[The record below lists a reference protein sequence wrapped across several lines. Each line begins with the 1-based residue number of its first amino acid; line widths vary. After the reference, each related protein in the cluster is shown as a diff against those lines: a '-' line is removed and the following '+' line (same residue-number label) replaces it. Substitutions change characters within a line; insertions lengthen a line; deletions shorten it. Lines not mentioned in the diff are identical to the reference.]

1 MKGNTNMANEIH
13 TIDKIAS
20 LLCKSTKHILESS
33 TKQKIT
39 YSKTFQKIPK
49 VNMTPDIGCF
59 VQFTGDYN
67 GLAVINL
74 PEDAAMEMYTSYM
87 KAMGMPADELVKSFT
102 SNEVADSIGE
112 ITNQIMGLLM
122 RTVEDKFDLSSFCGQ
137 PKALALNSA
146 ITLIIDCEYQ
156 THRRLACKINGKQ
169 FHIEIALEQTEFIKT
184 A

>member
-1 MKGNTNMANEIH
+1 MANETH
-13 TIDKIAS
+13 TIDKIAT
-20 LLCKSTKHILESS
+20 LLCKSTKHIIESS
-33 TKQKIT
+33 TKQKVE

-49 VNMTPDIGCF
+49 VTMTPDIGCF

-67 GLAVINL
+67 GLVVLNL
-74 PEDAAMEMYTSYM
+74 PGNAALDLYTSYM
-87 KAMGMPADELVKSFT
+87 KAMGMPEDELAKEFT

-112 ITNQIMGLLM
+112 ITNQIMGLLV
-122 RTVEDKFDLSSFCGQ
+122 RTVEDKFDLSSFGGQ

-156 THRRLACKINGKQ
+156 IHRRLSFKINGKP
-169 FHIEIALEQTEFIKT
+169 FHIELALEHTEFIKT

>member
-1 MKGNTNMANEIH
+1 MANETQ
-13 TIDKIAS
+13 TIDKIS
-20 LLCKSTKHILESS
+20 TLLCKSTKHVIESS
-33 TKQKIT
+33 TKQKT
-39 YSKTFQKIPK
+39 EYSKTFQQIPK

-67 GLAVINL
+67 GLVVINL
-74 PEDAAMEMYTSYM
+74 PERAAMALYTNYM
-87 KAMGMPADELVKSFT
+87 KSMGMPEDELVKDFT

-156 THRRLACKINGKQ
+156 IHRRLSFKINGCS
-169 FHIEIALEQTEFIKT
+169 FHMEIALEQTEFIKT
-184 A
+184 V

>member
-1 MKGNTNMANEIH
+1 MSNETY
-13 TIDKIAS
+13 TIDKIS
-20 LLCKSTKHILESS
+20 TLLCKSTKHIIESS
-33 TKQKIT
+33 TKQKT
-39 YSKTFQKIPK
+39 EYSKTFQKIPK
-49 VNMTPDIGCF
+49 VTMTPDIGCF

-67 GLAVINL
+67 GLVVINL
-74 PEDAAMEMYTSYM
+74 PGAAALDLYTSYM
-87 KAMGMPADELVKSFT
+87 TAMGMPEDELAKEFT

-122 RTVEDKFDLSSFCGQ
+122 RTVEDKFDLSAFGGQ

-156 THRRLACKINGKQ
+156 IHRRLSFKINGKS
-169 FHIEIALEQTEFIKT
+169 FHIELALEHTEFIKT

>member
-1 MKGNTNMANEIH
+1 MSNENQ
-13 TIDKIAS
+13 TIDKIAT
-20 LLCKSTKHILESS
+20 LLCKSTKHIVESS
-33 TKQKIT
+33 TKQKIE

-74 PEDAAMEMYTSYM
+74 PENAAMELYTCYM
-87 KAMGMPADELVKSFT
+87 KSMGMPEDELVKDFT
-102 SNEVADSIGE
+102 SSEVADSIGE
-112 ITNQIMGLLM
+112 ITNQLMGLLM

-156 THRRLACKINGKQ
+156 THRRLSFKINGKP
-169 FHIEIALEQTEFIKT
+169 FHMEIALEQTEFIKT